1 MNVTRITCFN
11 EWQKMLQGSAEE
23 AHKYGESTFMIY
35 TGAPQNTRRKNI
47 EDLNIEKG
55 QQAMK
60 TYGLSNI
67 VVHAPYIINI
77 ANTTKPEVF
86 NLGVDF
92 LQKKSKELKHLEQ
105 KILYYILGRMSE
117 QV

>member
-1 MNVTRITCFN
+1 MLIGSHVSMSGK
-11 EWQKMLQGSAEE
+11 KMLQGSE

-92 LQKKSKELKHLEQ
+92 LQKRNRKNSSAQ
-105 KILYYILGRMSE
+105 AKILYCILERMSE
-117 QV
+117 EV

>member
-1 MNVTRITCFN
+1 
-11 EWQKMLQGSAEE
+11 
-23 AHKYGESTFMIY
+23 
-35 TGAPQNTRRKNI
+35 
-47 EDLNIEKG
+47 
-55 QQAMK
+55 MK

-105 KILYYILGRMSE
+105 KILYYMGRMSE
-117 QV
+117 QVDKGIKNY

>member
-1 MNVTRITCFN
+1 
-11 EWQKMLQGSAEE
+11 
-23 AHKYGESTFMIY
+23 
-35 TGAPQNTRRKNI
+35 
-47 EDLNIEKG
+47 
-55 QQAMK
+55 MK

-92 LQKKSKELKHLEQ
+92 LQKEIERTQALEQ